1 MPLKRDTGSHN
12 MFAIL
17 YDFLISPFSIKFLIL
32 LVSKP
37 NHLIMKKFFIFLF
50 LVLLIIQIQFPQHV
64 NSQDR
69 LKGKITLSGA
79 FALYPMAVKWAE
91 EFRKLHPEVKIDISA
106 GGAGKGMT
114 DVLNG
119 LVDIGMVSRAIYPE
133 ETKNGAFPFS
143 MAKDAVVAVVNAN
156 NPAINDILTK
166 GLKKDAGN
174 NIWITGKYTT
184 WAQAFSSKIK
194 APIHAYTRSDAC
206 GAAEIWA
213 KYFDKKQEDLL
224 GSGVYGD
231 PGLALAVKKD
241 KLGIG
246 FNNIGYA
253 YDHTTRK
260 EVEGIKVVPLDL
272 NNNGKIDVNENF
284 YGTIDDIVKAIAE
297 GKYPSPPA
305 RDLYFVTDGKPQNKV
320 VIEFIKWA
328 LTQGQKYVNET
339 GYINLSNDK
348 LKSELSKL

>member
-1 MPLKRDTGSHN
+1 
-12 MFAIL
+12 
-17 YDFLISPFSIKFLIL
+17 
-32 LVSKP
+32 
-37 NHLIMKKFFIFLF
+37 MKNT
-50 LVLLIIQIQFPQHV
+50 LLIILLSLLLFKIE
-64 NSQDR
+64 SQPIR
-69 LKGKITLSGA
+69 AQENLKGKISLSGA

-91 EFRKLHPEVKIDISA
+91 EFKKIHPNVAIDISA

-114 DVLNG
+114 DALSN
-119 LVDIGMVSRAIYPE
+119 LVDIGMVSRGIYPE
-133 ETKNGAFPFS
+133 ETKKGAFPVA
-143 MAKDAVVAVVNAN
+143 MAKDAVVAVVNAK

-166 GLKKDAGN
+166 GLKLDAGN

-184 WAQAFSSKIK
+184 WSQAFSSKIK
-194 APIHAYTRSDAC
+194 APLHVYTRSDAC

-213 KYFDKKQEDLL
+213 KYFSKKQEDLL

-241 KLGIG
+241 QLGIG

-253 YDHTTRK
+253 YDHNTRK
-260 EVEGIKVVPLDL
+260 EVAGIKVVPLDL
-272 NNNGKIDVNENF
+272 NNNGKIDVEESF

-305 RDLYFVTDGKPQNKV
+305 RELYFVTNGKPKNIV
-320 VIEFIKWA
+320 VAEFIKWC
-328 LTQGQKYVNET
+328 LTEGQKYVNET
-339 GYINLSNDK
+339 GYINLSKDK